1 MLAKLPVD
9 IVIGKMLIMGTV
21 FHVRS
26 IYSIQLSASSYT
38 WKCYVLQVIEPVL
51 AIAAAL
57 SVQSPFSRVMLGQS
71 DISVCRH
78 KILTPCGM
86 VYPHCRQ
93 LGGLWNLNM
102 GIHLCF

>member
-26 IYSIQLSASSYT
+26 LYIAYMQLLAGVLLV
-38 WKCYVLQVIEPVL
+38 YVYMWLQVIEPVL

-71 DISVCRH
+71 DISV
-78 KILTPCGM
+78 
-86 VYPHCRQ
+86 
-93 LGGLWNLNM
+93 
-102 GIHLCF
+102 